1 MSVLNRLF
9 SGHIWQRIL
18 LITCFSLLAAACWFL
33 GPWLGFGEARPL
45 EATPARIVVMFALLV
60 LFWIYWF
67 RLPFF
72 LTLAVIAL
80 TIVWV
85 VGPYLLVGKG
95 HPLESA
101 ERRAVLM
108 ALIVSV
114 TLLYGLWRLVRAL
127 SINPGL
133 LDNLVKKKAPSEL
146 DPIDSKA
153 INAVIEHG
161 MRYMRRIQLTVPLW
175 RRFFGF
181 RRSELPWFLVMGT
194 PGSGKTA
201 MLFSSGQSFPLPEQ
215 LNRQGKEN
223 PPTAHCEC
231 LFTNDGLFLDTAGKY
246 VGEDGVAKREWV
258 SLLQALKKY
267 RPVYGIN
274 GVIVTLSAEDILHKG
289 LGERLS
295 LAATIRSRLDEMRQ
309 QLGVRFPVYVTITKL
324 DLLTGFEAYFRNLTA
339 NEREQIW
346 GVTLPWEG
354 DSLSAAG
361 ELKSYLCQE
370 LEQLQHRLSSV
381 MHLRQQKEYDLVDRK
396 RMYALPQDF
405 GLLSQGVTEVVQNI
419 FFASRYDET
428 QFYPTLRGVY
438 FVSNCQPGQLTLR
451 NNSTLLQKWR
461 NLILQDKPQTPASLA
476 HLKQDDVSLS
486 DNIWGKHYFLT
497 HLFRAVITRDRD
509 LVSYNLHRQATSR
522 LQNSFGHLAT
532 WGSAVW
538 LFLALLASYQLNRGY
553 LDALSTKLAVLNK
566 QVTTYANKP
575 VAAQLPSLLS
585 ATQNLSQY
593 RGLDVA
599 APSWDWR
606 YGLYTGFVVSY
617 GTDSLYH
624 FFLQHYLLPQMEK
637 RATQA
642 LTQALQASDDDALW
656 LALKSYLM
664 LTGGGEMKTAWLVEQ
679 ITSSWEQSGA
689 IRPYGD
695 RANFVAHLNALFS
708 HADWRKHS
716 QVPDAALIKEVRAR
730 LAEKPESARVWQ
742 RLKTDI
748 ADMAPVNLTLR
759 GMVGGEAPQIFT
771 VEDAELRQ
779 HGIPGLYTQAGW
791 QQVVKKKIMFSL
803 LALQNDDRWVMGRTG
818 ESANPI
824 AMREAVL
831 TRYLQEYGDYWQRF
845 LSSVRLVSVDQIPAG
860 TTQSS
865 SLDIAFLRSLV
876 ADNSPLR
883 ALLLRAVRETTLVAV
898 KPTGGDGIDRQIT
911 QSRLVQQAQK
921 LQQKLDFREQQL
933 IRQHL
938 DNRFSSL
945 RQFVQGEQQDGAKN
959 QDFIQQQGTGLSNL
973 LALLQDQYTRFV
985 VYNSAF
991 SDTGVQPL
999 GIEAARIGAL
1009 AGTWPEPVRN
1019 IVFPLLTGAFEKAQR
1034 RLVAKS
1040 ITSIVEGPGEICRSR
1055 LQGRYPFADSDREVS
1070 VTDFERFFSIDGV
1083 VDSWFKQNLAEKVDT
1098 SRHPWRFKGTDDS
1111 TGLAFFEKVERIRN
1125 LFFAEGEGRRM
1136 ALNFSASVHYLSPK
1150 VREFILNLDGN
1161 RLNYYHGPVV
1171 MQELAWPGT
1180 RRGSLIN
1187 MSLSEEQAAALPDST
1202 WRGDWA
1208 LLHWLDAA
1216 VAVRENA
1223 NNRLLMRWVKGKKH
1237 VELEIAGLS
1246 VEGAL
1251 PGEILRDFRCP
1262 NNRELGQ

>member
-9 SGHIWQRIL
+9 SGQIWQRIL
-18 LITCFSLLAAACWFL
+18 LIACFSLLAAACWFL

-60 LFWIYWF
+60 LFLVCWF
-67 RLPFF
+67 RLPLF

-108 ALIVSV
+108 AVIMLV
-114 TLLYGLWRLVRAL
+114 TLLHGLWLLVRAL
-127 SINPGL
+127 SMNPAL
-133 LDNLVKKKAPSEL
+133 LDNLVKKKVPTEL
-146 DPIDSKA
+146 DPIDSAA
-153 INAVIEHG
+153 INAVIERG
-161 MRYMRRIQLTVPLW
+161 MRYMRRIQLTIPLW

-181 RRSELPWFLVMGT
+181 RRSGLPWFLVMGT

-223 PPTAHCEC
+223 PPTVHCEC

-246 VGEDGVAKREWV
+246 VGEDDVAKREWT
-258 SLLQALKKY
+258 SLLQALKKH

-295 LAATIRSRLDEMRQ
+295 LAAAIRSRLDEMRQ
-309 QLGVRFPVYVTITKL
+309 HLGVRFPVYVIITKL
-324 DLLTGFEAYFRNLTA
+324 DLLAGFDAYFRNLTA
-339 NEREQIW
+339 NEREQVW

-370 LEQLQHRLSSV
+370 LELLQHRLSSV
-381 MHLRQQKEYDLVDRK
+381 MYLRQQKEYDVVDRK

-438 FVSNCQPGQLTLR
+438 FVSNCQPHQFTLR

-461 NLILQDKPQTPASLA
+461 NLILQDRPQTPASLA
-476 HLKQDDVSLS
+476 SQKQDDVSLS
-486 DNIWGKHYFLT
+486 ENIWGKHYFLT
-497 HLFRAVITRDRD
+497 RLFSAVITRDRD
-509 LVSYNLHRQATSR
+509 LVSYNLHRQTTSR

-532 WGSAVW
+532 WGTTLWIS
-538 LFLALLASYQLNRGY
+538 LALLASYQLNRGY
-553 LDALSTKLAVLNK
+553 LDALSTKLVVLNK
-566 QVTTYANKP
+566 QVTTYVNKP
-575 VAAQLPSLLS
+575 VATQLPSLLNV
-585 ATQNLSQY
+585 TQNLAQY
-593 RGLDVA
+593 EGLDVN

-606 YGLYTGFVVSY
+606 YGLYTGFAVSY
-617 GTDSLYH
+617 GADSLYH
-624 FFLQHYLLPQMEK
+624 FFLQHYLLPQIEEK
-637 RATQA
+637 ATQA
-642 LTQALQASDDDALW
+642 ITQALQVSDDDALW

-664 LTGGGEMKTAWLVEQ
+664 LTGGGEMKTTWLVEQ
-679 ITSSWEQSGA
+679 ITTSWEQSGA
-689 IRPYGD
+689 IRPFGE

-708 HADWRKHS
+708 HADWRQHG
-716 QVPDAALIKEVRAR
+716 QVPDAALIKAVRAR

-742 RLKTDI
+742 RLKIDM

-759 GMVGGEAPQIFT
+759 GMVGGEAPQVFT
-771 VEDAELRQ
+771 IEDGELRQ
-779 HGIPGLYTQAGW
+779 NGIPGLYTQAGW
-791 QQVVKKKIMFSL
+791 QQIVKKKIMFSL
-803 LALQNDDRWVMGRTG
+803 LTLQNEDRWVMGRTG
-818 ESANPI
+818 DSANPV
-824 AMREAVL
+824 ALREAVL

-845 LSSVRLVSVDQIPAG
+845 LSRVRLVSVDQVPAG
-860 TTQSS
+860 ATQSS
-865 SLDIAFLRSLV
+865 SLDIALLRSLV

-883 ALLLRAVRETTLVAV
+883 SLLLRAVQETTLVTA
-898 KPTGGDGIDRQIT
+898 KPAGGNAMDMQIT

-921 LQQKLDFREQQL
+921 LQQKLDFREQEL

-945 RQFVQGEQQDGAKN
+945 RQFVRGEQQNGEKN
-959 QDFIQQQGTGLSNL
+959 QDFVQQQGVGLSNVM
-973 LALLQDQYTRFV
+973 ALLQDQYTRFV

-991 SDTGVQPL
+991 SDAGIQPL
-999 GIEAARIGAL
+999 GVEAARIAAQ

-1019 IVFPLLTGAFEKAQR
+1019 IVFPLLIRAFEKAQQ
-1034 RLVAKS
+1034 RLVAQS
-1040 ITSIVEGPGEICRSR
+1040 VSSIVEGPGEICRSR
-1055 LQGRYPFADSDREVS
+1055 LQGRYPFADSEHEVS
-1070 VTDFERFFSIDGV
+1070 VADFERFFAIDGV
-1083 VDSWFKQNLAEKVDT
+1083 VDSWFKQNLAAKVDT
-1098 SRHPWRFKGTDDS
+1098 SRHPWRFKGTDNH
-1111 TGLAFFEKVERIRN
+1111 TGLAFFEQVERIRN
-1125 LFFAEGEGRRM
+1125 LFFAEGEGRKM

-1150 VREFILNLDGN
+1150 VREFILSLDGN

-1171 MQELAWPGT
+1171 MQELTWPGI

-1187 MSLSEEQAAALPDST
+1187 MSLSEKQATALPDST
-1202 WRGDWA
+1202 WRGGWA

-1216 VAVRENA
+1216 VAVRETT
-1223 NNRLLMRWVKGKKH
+1223 NNQLLMRWVKGDKR

-1246 VEGAL
+1246 VDGAL
-1251 PGEILRDFRCP
+1251 PGEVLRNFRCP
-1262 NNRELGQ
+1262 NSRELGQ